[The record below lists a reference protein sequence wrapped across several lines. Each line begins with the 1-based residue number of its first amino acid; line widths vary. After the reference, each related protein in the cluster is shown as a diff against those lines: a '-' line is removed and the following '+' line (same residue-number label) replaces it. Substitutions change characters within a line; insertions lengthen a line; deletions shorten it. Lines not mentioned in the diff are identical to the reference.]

1 LVSRVPA
8 LERASEAA
16 HTAGDFVGQESF
28 MRAGEILELGLRAG
42 IGEGTRVLDLCCGTA
57 GPGRYL
63 AGRLG
68 CSYLGIDR
76 SEAAVSVARERA
88 PGLPCEFR
96 VQQVPPVPDGPFD
109 VALLFETML
118 AFRDKEPL
126 LRGIAGAL
134 EPGGRFVCT
143 LEAGLPLTVSE
154 RDRMPAADTVW
165 LTPLETFRA
174 MLREVGLNVRW
185 EEDLTSAHR
194 ETAASLLRAY
204 EADSSAI
211 RAEIG
216 GTETDDLLTAHRVWV
231 DWLSSGRARKIAL
244 VSQK

>member
-1 LVSRVPA
+1 
-8 LERASEAA
+8 
-16 HTAGDFVGQESF
+16 

-76 SEAAVSVARERA
+76 SEAAVSVARGRA
-88 PGLPCEFR
+88 RGLPCEFR
-96 VQQVPPVPDGPFD
+96 VQKVPPVPDGPFD

-118 AFRDKEPL
+118 AFRDKAPL

-134 EPGGRFVCT
+134 EPGGRFACT
-143 LEAGLPLTVSE
+143 LEAGSPLTVSE
-154 RDRMPAADTVW
+154 RDSMPAADTVW
-165 LTPLETFRA
+165 LTPLEAFRA
-174 MLREVGLNVRW
+174 MLREVGLTVRW

-194 ETAASLLRAY
+194 KTAASLLRAY

-211 RAEIG
+211 GAEIG
-216 GTETDDLLTAHRVWV
+216 ETETDALLTAHRVWV